1 MRFALRL
8 AWLLCSLTW
17 AFLQV
22 WWAHRGEKGVEAD
35 DPDKE
40 RETLRHTG
48 DAHGLFRG

>member
-8 AWLLCSLTW
+8 VWLLCSLTW

-40 RETLRHTG
+40 REEVR
-48 DAHGLFRG
+48 